1 MGNIGMIFFLETPY
15 WDITALLLFR
25 PENPP
30 KWVKTIDILLNMAI
44 NLGRDRRVFP
54 STVQLFCFRKKPNRE
69 QSLVQ
74 T

>member
-15 WDITALLLFR
+15 WDITALLLFC

-44 NLGRDRRVFP
+44 NLGRDRRV
-54 STVQLFCFRKKPNRE
+54 
-69 QSLVQ
+69 
-74 T
+74 